1 MATTTNPFDIN
12 TPSGITPTNASIV
25 PLSTGTMS
33 GMQPAQF
40 QALTST
46 VDRPTE
52 TVSGQL
58 QGILAADSPLMQRA
72 RAQAKQDMA
81 ARGLVNSSI
90 AQGAGVAA
98 MIDKATPIATSDAGT
113 YANRA
118 TTNVNALNTV
128 GVANAQNVNAFGL
141 QTNQQQFTSGEN
153 KLDRAQTESLAK
165 AQQTF
170 QAGENVLDRAQQIMI
185 ADKNISANAALQKA
199 QQEFTSGENILDR
212 TQQTTIANAQIAAN
226 TALETARQTFT
237 TTQNALDRAQ
247 QTAITEK
254 TVAANAALETA
265 RQTHA
270 TSQNALDRAQQ
281 AANNAAQIAANKELE
296 TSRQTANAAL
306 ETSRQSAQTA
316 LATLQAG
323 FDKAKIPAAFGA
335 DLSRTTMASVD
346 SILADG
352 TLSADAKKT
361 AIANVIEYANR
372 QVDWAN
378 TFYNATI
385 PQIPGLAAS
394 TVVGGGGA
402 DTVVGGG
409 GDDLMAGNTKIVMR
423 LPDGGGI
430 TADGTI
436 VDVNG
441 NPVQS

>member
-25 PLSTGTMS
+25 PLSTNTMT

-46 VDRPTE
+46 VDQPTE

-141 QTNQQQFTSGEN
+141 QANQQKFTTGEN
-153 KLDRAQTESLAK
+153 ALDRTQKADLAT
-165 AQQTF
+165 A
-170 QAGENVLDRAQQIMI
+170 AINANASENVLDRAQQIMI
-185 ADKNISANAALQKA
+185 ADKNISAASALETARQTFTTGENVLDRA
-199 QQEFTSGENILDR
+199 QQTA
-212 TQQTTIANAQIAAN
+212 IADKTIAAN

-237 TTQNALDRAQ
+237 TTQNDLDRAQ
-247 QTAITEK
+247 QTAIADK

-265 RQTHA
+265 RQAHA
-270 TSQNALDRAQQ
+270 TSQNQLDRAQQ
-281 AANNAAQIAANKELE
+281 AANIAAQTAAAASLE

-306 ETSRQSAQTA
+306 ETSRQAAQTA
-316 LATLQAG
+316 LTTLQAG

-335 DLSRTTMASVD
+335 DLSRTTMASVNG
-346 SILADG
+346 ILADG
-352 TLSADAKKT
+352 TLSADAKQT
-361 AIANVIEYANR
+361 AIANVIEYANK

-378 TFYNATI
+378 TFYTATI
-385 PQIPGLAAS
+385 PQIPGVS
-394 TVVGGGGA
+394 TVVGGTGN
-402 DTVVGGG
+402 DTVTGGGGVQMQTGPNGKKFPVGGG
-409 GDDLMAGNTKIVMR
+409 INE
-423 LPDGGGI
+423 DGVY
-430 TADGTI
+430 
-436 VDVNG
+436 VDANG
-441 NPVQS
+441 NPIQI